1 MSIRLLIVDDH
12 AKVHMAISQMIS
24 RLDDIEIVGQANDG
38 EQAIAL
44 CNQVLPDVVL
54 MDVIMPGMNGI
65 EATYHIKQQHPEIKV
80 VALSSFKD
88 DETVRSMLQAGALGY
103 VLKDALI
110 SEIAQ
115 TIRSAHSGQSILA
128 PELIQMLLQPQG
140 DPGAY
145 DLTERE
151 IEVLRLMVEG
161 LNNKEIADKLIIGLS
176 TAKFHVSNVLS
187 KLGVSNRI
195 EAVSLAV
202 EKKLVS

>member
-1 MSIRLLIVDDH
+1 
-12 AKVHMAISQMIS
+12 MAISQMIS

-115 TIRSAHSGQSILA
+115 TIRSAHSGQSILS

-187 KLGVSNRI
+187 KLGVSNRV